1 MLEFRWQDF
10 VLAFI
15 PLFVAMD
22 AAGTVPF
29 YISLTNTLDRRA
41 KRKVIVQSLTT
52 AAALG
57 IVFLF
62 AGNRLLIF
70 LGITLEDF
78 KIGGGIVLLVLAVLD
93 LIQVE
98 LTKRDINKTMGVVP
112 LGTPLI
118 VGPAVLTSLLIQDGL
133 HGTLTTVL
141 AFLANLTIVMGAFFA
156 AGPLTRILGESG
168 TRAISKITALLLAAY
183 AVMLIRSGV
192 ETLLK

>member
-1 MLEFRWQDF
+1 M
-10 VLAFI
+10 
-15 PLFVAMD
+15 
-22 AAGTVPF
+22 
-29 YISLTNTLDRRA
+29 
-41 KRKVIVQSLTT
+41 
-52 AAALG
+52 
-57 IVFLF
+57 
-62 AGNRLLIF
+62 
-70 LGITLEDF
+70 
-78 KIGGGIVLLVLAVLD
+78 LAVLD

-98 LTKRDINKTMGVVP
+98 LTKRDISKTMGVVP

-192 ETLLK
+192 ETLLQ

>member
-1 MLEFRWQDF
+1 MFALNWQEF

-22 AAGTVPF
+22 VAGTIPF
-29 YISLTNTLDRRA
+29 YISITSPIAPSA
-41 KRKVIVQSLTT
+41 KRRVIVQSLIT

-57 IVFLF
+57 TAFLL
-62 AGNRLLIF
+62 AGNPILHF

-98 LTKRDINKTMGVVP
+98 LTKRDIEKTMGVVP

-133 HGTLTTVL
+133 HGRAITAL
-141 AFLANLTIVMGAFFA
+141 AFGANLVIVLVVFLGA
-156 AGPLTRILGESG
+156 GRLTRVLGESG
-168 TRAISKITALLLAAY
+168 TKAISKITALLLAAY
-183 AVMLIRSGV
+183 AVMLIRSGI
-192 ETLLK
+192 EQLMR